1 MPEKSIRDMNALE
14 QKHNS
19 LSAKTF
25 HAVLLITVILGLTAM
40 VFGFSLYY
48 TAIRS
53 QYTNKAADLSKTISS
68 LLDADEIGSY
78 TDRVM
83 GVFESLPEEK
93 RANPES
99 AEYNVRF
106 GGIEDAKYRRIQ
118 LFLQKVL
125 SSNGASSI
133 YIGVADPEAT
143 HFVYVFGTN
152 RFSTYRH
159 PGYWTPIDSETKSAF
174 EKLQT
179 LSPLESMIPVIID
192 RSEAGEYM
200 CTGTETL
207 YGSDGSPIGN
217 IVVKISVSEAA
228 RLGRRFLWQYCLI
241 LLAAALILDF
251 FMVRH
256 LKRKVV
262 KPINDL
268 AGAAAEYVADKRSG
282 LGSDCHFDHL
292 SIRTG
297 DEIENLALVMTG
309 MEQDLNDYI
318 ENLTAATAE
327 RERIG
332 TELALATR
340 IQADMLPSVYP
351 AFPDRPEFDIYAT
364 MTPAKEV
371 GGDFYDYYL
380 IDEDHLGLVMADV
393 SGKGVPAALFM
404 MVSKILLKTAA
415 MAGLSP
421 REILERVNEQI
432 CANNREEMFVTVW
445 MGILEISTGRITAAS
460 AGHEYPVLMQPGGR
474 FELVRDRHGFV
485 LGGMSGMKYR
495 EYELQLDPGAK
506 LFVYTDG
513 VPEATDAQ
521 GGLFGTE
528 RMLGA
533 LNHIP
538 GGTPEEIL
546 RMVSRHVK
554 AFSGEAPQFD
564 DLTMLCLHYIGPASQ
579 KEANTVKELTVEA
592 IVENIAPVTA
602 FVDEQLEALNCPF
615 KAKTQIDVAI
625 DELFSNISYY
635 AYRPDTGPATVRV
648 EVQKDPMAV
657 IITFIDHGV
666 PYDPLANADP
676 DVTLSAEER
685 AEGGL
690 GIFLVKKAMDDIR
703 YEYRDGQNILT
714 IVKHI

>member
-19 LSAKTF
+19 LSVKTF
-25 HAVLLITVILGLTAM
+25 HAVLLITVILGLTAI

-533 LNHIP
+533 LNRIP

-685 AEGGL
+685 AVGGL
-690 GIFLVKKAMDDIR
+690 GIFLVKKTMDDIR